1 MVELLDRASTH
12 LDASGSHDIQR
23 NLMWSLCITLV
34 IFVLE
39 VIGGI
44 ESNSLSLK
52 ADAGHLLG
60 DVLALGLSLGATI
73 FSRRPATPK
82 RTYGYHRTEV
92 LAAVFNG
99 GTLLILAGYIFF
111 KAYNRL
117 ITPEPVKSTMML
129 TIAVIGL
136 LANLIVLFKLR
147 GAAGQNLNVR
157 AAFLHVMGD
166 MLGSVGVVAGGVFLI
181 FTKYYLAD
189 PIISFFVGTI
199 ILFGAIGVLVDGAN
213 ILLEGVPRSI
223 NYDKLKSDI
232 EKVEGVVSIHDL
244 HIWSISSANL
254 ALSAHVTIANQ
265 STHASQ
271 QIIQETCQL
280 LRDDY
285 KIFHTTIQIECDCCS
300 DLDCGCAV
308 T

>member
-1 MVELLDRASTH
+1 MVELFDRALSH

-23 NLMWSLCITLV
+23 NLMWSLCITIG
-34 IFVLE
+34 IFFLE

-44 ESNSLSLK
+44 ASNSLSLK
-52 ADAGHLLG
+52 ADAGHLFG

-92 LAAVFNG
+92 LAAIFNG
-99 GTLLILAGYIFF
+99 GTLFILAGYIFF
-111 KAYNRL
+111 RAYGRL
-117 ITPEPVKSTMML
+117 MTPEPVKSGMML

-136 LANLIVLFKLR
+136 VANLVVLLKLR

-166 MLGSVGVVAGGVFLI
+166 MLGSVGVVAGGI
-181 FTKYYLAD
+181 FMLFTGNYLAD

-223 NYDKLKSDI
+223 NYERLKNDI
-232 EKVEGVVSIHDL
+232 EKVEGIVSVHDL

-265 STHASQ
+265 STHSSQ
-271 QIIQETCQL
+271 QILQATCDL

-300 DLDCGCAV
+300 DLDCGCSV
-308 T
+308 I

>member
-166 MLGSVGVVAGGVFLI
+166 MLGSVGVVAGGVFMI
-181 FTKYYLAD
+181 FTKNYLAD